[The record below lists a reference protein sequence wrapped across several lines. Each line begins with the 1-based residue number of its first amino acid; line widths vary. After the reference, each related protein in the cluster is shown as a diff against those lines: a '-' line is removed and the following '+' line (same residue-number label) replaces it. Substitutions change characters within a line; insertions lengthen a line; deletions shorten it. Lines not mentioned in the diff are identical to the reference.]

1 MTSVSSSQL
10 TLNFEPSVV
19 ERFDSLEA
27 FVAFR
32 AQATAK
38 SMKTQAADMDLSP
51 SVLSRKLNPNEGD
64 TSRFTLRDLESWLE
78 STGEASAVI
87 EYLAAKYLDSDKAR
101 QSRALS
107 QAEELLKQLAGLLPA
122 LKEST

>member
-51 SVLSRKLNPNEGD
+51 SVLSRKLNLNEGD

-107 QAEELLKQLAGLLPA
+107 QAEQLLKQLAGLLPA

>member
-10 TLNFEPSVV
+10 TLNFEPSVA
-19 ERFDSLEA
+19 ERFSSLEA
-27 FVAFR
+27 FIAFR

-64 TSRFTLRDLESWLE
+64 TARFTVRDLETWLE

-101 QSRALS
+101 HSRALS
-107 QAEELLKQLAGLLPA
+107 QAEQLLKQLATVLPA
-122 LKEST
+122 LRESA

>member
-1 MTSVSSSQL
+1 MTSVSTSQL
-10 TLNFEPSVV
+10 TLSFEPSIV
-19 ERFDSLEA
+19 ERFESLEA

-38 SMKTQAADMDLSP
+38 PMKTQAADMDLSP

-78 STGEASAVI
+78 STGEASSVI

-107 QAEELLKQLAGLLPA
+107 EAEHLLKQLAILLPA
-122 LKEST
+122 LKESN